1 MAHVP
6 RRRRTMPTVLHE
18 VLTLS
23 RPIVVLDT
31 ESTGTYPA
39 RDRIVE
45 VAFVKIHPDGRREV
59 FHRRVHPTVPI
70 PPESTR
76 IHGISDADVAGL
88 PTFGGVAREIAD
100 FLSGCDLAGYNI
112 EGFDLPILQI
122 ELARAGIELDLAGVS
137 IVDAQLVFHKEE
149 SRTLADAMR
158 LYVGREHENA
168 HSALADA
175 EATALVIAGQLG
187 RYPQMPRTPAG
198 VAARYPPPRGRRVD
212 PEGKLVVRD
221 GTIYVNFGKKHHG
234 KSFDQVHAEEPGFF
248 DWVLAGDFSPAVKR
262 CVREYLSARR
272 AAPSV
277 R

>member
-1 MAHVP
+1 M
-6 RRRRTMPTVLHE
+6 LHE
-18 VLTLS
+18 LLSLS
-23 RPIVVLDT
+23 RPLVVLDT
-31 ESTGTYPA
+31 ETTGTYPA

-59 FHRRVHPTVPI
+59 FHRRVHPMVPI

-76 IHGISDADVAGL
+76 IHGIADADVAGL
-88 PTFGGVAREIAD
+88 PPFSAVAREVAD
-100 FLSGCDLAGYNI
+100 FLAGCDLAGYNI

-122 ELARAGIELDLAGVS
+122 ELARAGIDLDVNGVS
-137 IVDAQLVFHKEE
+137 IIDAQLVFHKEE

-158 LYVGREHENA
+158 LYVGQAHENA

-187 RYPQMPRTPAG
+187 RYPQMPRTPQA

-221 GTIYVNFGKKHHG
+221 GVVYVNFGKKHHG
-234 KSFDQVHAEEPGFF
+234 KSFDRVRAEDPGFF

-262 CVREYLSARR
+262 CVREFLSAPR
-272 AAPSV
+272 
-277 R
+277 